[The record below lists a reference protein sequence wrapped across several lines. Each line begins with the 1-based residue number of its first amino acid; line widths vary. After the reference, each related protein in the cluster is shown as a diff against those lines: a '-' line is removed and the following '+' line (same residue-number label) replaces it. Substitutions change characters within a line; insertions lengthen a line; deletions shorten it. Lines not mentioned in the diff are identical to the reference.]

1 MSSERK
7 LGVLAGGF
15 ESSRSFPA
23 SQPPHPKSFPRPK
36 TVSKFRPVRP
46 MLAHLSSLRHPSQLP
61 VSYPDALSTT
71 RRWFSFHQ
79 FSVRIAPFR
88 CPSDVLSLRS
98 TPRPLAFLGLATSF
112 RLERELGVLA
122 DGFESSRSF
131 TVSQPPRPW
140 SFPPSYDFVPNL
152 GRVST
157 ARERTVLSL
166 RRPSQLPVSLP
177 DVSSATRRWFSFH
190 QFSVR
195 IAPFRRP

>member
-1 MSSERK
+1 MGSSRANDRSTRINWRIRKSAQIGTGNAYAYGSMKSRISKMALCPQERK

-88 CPSDVLSLRS
+88 CPSAVSYTHLTLP
-98 TPRPLAFLGLATSF
+98 TN
-112 RLERELGVLA
+112 REV
-122 DGFESSRSF
+122 
-131 TVSQPPRPW
+131 
-140 SFPPSYDFVPNL
+140 
-152 GRVST
+152 
-157 ARERTVLSL
+157 
-166 RRPSQLPVSLP
+166 
-177 DVSSATRRWFSFH
+177 
-190 QFSVR
+190 
-195 IAPFRRP
+195 